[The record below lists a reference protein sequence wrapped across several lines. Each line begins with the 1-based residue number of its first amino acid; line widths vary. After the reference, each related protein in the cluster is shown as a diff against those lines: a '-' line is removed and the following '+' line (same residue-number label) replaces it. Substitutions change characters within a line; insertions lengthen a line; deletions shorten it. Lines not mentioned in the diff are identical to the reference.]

1 MNWKQGVSLLAVFS
15 VSGLLLLYSAL
26 GQGIQRGELLTFA
39 IAGSVTVA
47 LAISLFWA
55 FRDEF

>member
-1 MNWKQGVSLLAVFS
+1 MNWKQGVSLLAVFG
-15 VSGLLLLYSAL
+15 VAGLLLLYSAV
-26 GQGIQRGELLTFA
+26 GQGIQRGEWLTFTIGGA
-39 IAGSVTVA
+39 VIAG

>member
-1 MNWKQGVSLLAVFS
+1 MNWKQGVSLLAVFG
-15 VSGLLLLYSAL
+15 VAGLLVLYSAI
-26 GQGIQRGELLTFA
+26 GQGIQRGEWLTFSIGGA
-39 IAGSVTVA
+39 VIAA